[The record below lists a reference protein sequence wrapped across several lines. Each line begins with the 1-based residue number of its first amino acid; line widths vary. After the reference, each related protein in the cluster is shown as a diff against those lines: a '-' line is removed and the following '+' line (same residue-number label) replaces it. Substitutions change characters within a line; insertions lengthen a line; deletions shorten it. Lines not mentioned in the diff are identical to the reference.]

1 MDIDINIEWVKV
13 QLMVRKK
20 FDEVLDMQSILFIIG
35 LQELG
40 MNFQELKKEQKV
52 DVIHIGV
59 CTVLLPFG
67 YYKKLGLDND
77 GWPHFKNIKKLSN
90 DLIGE
95 QQELLM
101 KRAIIKYFNL
111 S

>member
-1 MDIDINIEWVKV
+1 MDIDLNIEWVKV

-40 MNFQELKKEQKV
+40 MNYQELKKEQKM

-59 CTVLLPFG
+59 CTVLMPFG
-67 YYKKLGLDND
+67 YYKKIGIDNE
-77 GWPHFKNIKKLSN
+77 GWPHFKNKIKLSN
-90 DLIGE
+90 DLVGE

-101 KRAIIKYFNL
+101 KKAIVKYFNL
-111 S
+111 L

>member
-1 MDIDINIEWVKV
+1 MDIDLNIEWVKV

-20 FDEVLDMQSILFIIG
+20 FDEILDIQSILFIIG

-40 MNFQELKKEQKV
+40 MNYQEFKKEQKL
-52 DVIHIGV
+52 DIIHIGV

-67 YYKKLGLDND
+67 YYKKIGLDND
-77 GWPHFKNIKKLSN
+77 GWPHFKNVKKISN
-90 DLIGE
+90 TMVGE
-95 QQELLM
+95 EQELLM

-111 S
+111 

>member
-13 QLMVRKK
+13 QLMVRKNI
-20 FDEVLDMQSILFIIG
+20 DEVLDMQSILFIIG

>member
-20 FDEVLDMQSILFIIG
+20 FDEVLDVQSILFIIG

-40 MNFQELKKEQKV
+40 MNFQELKKEQKL

-59 CTVLLPFG
+59 CSVLLPFG
-67 YYKKLGLDND
+67 YYKKLGLDNE